1 MPWIAEL
8 EQLFETRPDLLASLV
23 TTLSDLMAEAE
34 SIGNGVPMHV
44 VDLRH

>member
-23 TTLSDLMAEAE
+23 TALSDLMAEAE
-34 SIGNGVPMHV
+34 SIANGVPAHV
-44 VDLRH
+44 VAIR

>member
-23 TTLSDLMAEAE
+23 TALSDLMAEAE
-34 SIGNGVPMHV
+34 SITNGVPAHV
-44 VDLRH
+44 VDLR